1 MEAMTKLGDFYIEVR
16 CKTTGE
22 WKRFSDPV
30 PFEIELT
37 KKTKKTATKKG
48 FFGLEYRID
57 WHYDWPKI
65 RENFYQGF
73 KEVHQKLV
81 AIARAFMETEKYG
94 ILYENIRI
102 SGDYWDPTYDGNG
115 GNSFEIR
122 GDYWRNGKWRDQ
134 F

>member
-1 MEAMTKLGDFYIEVR
+1 MEKLGDFYIEVR

-22 WKRFSDPV
+22 WKRFSNPV
-30 PFEIELT
+30 PFEIEIP
-37 KKTKKTATKKG
+37 KKTKKG
-48 FFGLEYRID
+48 FFGFKYRID
-57 WHYDWPKI
+57 DWDKI
-65 RENFYQGF
+65 CENFDQGL

-81 AIARAFMETEKYG
+81 AEARAFMETEEYG

-122 GDYWRNGKWRDQ
+122 GDYWRNGKWQD
-134 F
+134 